1 MIKIVYIN
9 LSIRHSVLVAVMVYM
24 ISFGEVYGQPAKL
37 YPFKSQA
44 PVIVDSTFSTTMVN
58 DKILVY
64 PYKSGKNPGFENLI
78 KKLPEGFSINTDN
91 TNVMIG
97 RAYEYPGA
105 WLYLP
110 VKNNTIFEKKMVV
123 DVEHNR
129 CDTLEVFLLNS
140 GDGRSQYL
148 GKLYR
153 NIPLA
158 NRTIPV
164 RAFALPFNL
173 AAQSNVGIL
182 LHSKRVIGIHEL
194 NVSLS
199 TEKYFTIKS
208 NEQDLIRLFALSSA
222 FFFVFAVLSL
232 GLIFEHQLLVR
243 FGIYIFP
250 VAVGQL
256 NFNYFFDQITFPSIF
271 SLNANTV
278 GIFIIFATNSLFFT
292 FGTAYIKSLNLF
304 RRWHRV
310 VNSLLI
316 SANVVQMLLLLFP
329 ISALSNRIITDASLI
344 LSTIN
349 IFWLFYISILGFLKK
364 GEKYLLI
371 TATLVFV
378 PILYKTYIL
387 NTPALNFNYFQ
398 PIYFLILFGYL
409 IVSLF
414 RKELTSRQL
423 AEEKIRQVQ
432 DQLEA
437 VRKNEIEQIGRNL
450 HDQLG
455 NTLASALGYL
465 SMKVPN
471 VVVANKM
478 ILDAINET
486 RVISH
491 NLVKDD
497 DRPVDEKLEDI
508 TDRFNDF
515 STISFDY
522 KDYTEE
528 RINQLTL
535 LKQQNI
541 YMIVQEVLNNIV
553 KHSQAKEVTIQ
564 VFLIDEMIR
573 VSIEDDGIG
582 STESQQTGGIGIQNM
597 YKRAALANLDLTI
610 DAGISGTSVTIEAK
624 LGN

>member
-24 ISFGEVYGQPAKL
+24 VSFGKVYGQPAKL

-64 PYKSGKNPGFENLI
+64 PYKNGKNPGLENLI

-110 VKNNTIFEKKMVV
+110 VKNNTVFEKKMVI

-129 CDTLEVFLLNS
+129 CDTLEVLLLNS
-140 GDGRSQYL
+140 REDQSKYL

-158 NRTIPV
+158 DRAIPV

-173 AAQSNVGIL
+173 AAQSDVGIL

-194 NVSLS
+194 NISLS

-232 GLIFEHQLLVR
+232 GLIFKHQLLVR

-423 AEEKIRQVQ
+423 TEEKIRQVQ
-432 DQLEA
+432 DELEA